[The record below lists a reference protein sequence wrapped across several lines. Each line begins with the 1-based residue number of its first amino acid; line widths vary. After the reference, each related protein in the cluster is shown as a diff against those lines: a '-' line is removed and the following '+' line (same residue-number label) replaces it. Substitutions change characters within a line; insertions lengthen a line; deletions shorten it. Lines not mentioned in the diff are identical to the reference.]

1 MSLIKV
7 SDLTFGYDGSADNIF
22 DHACFQLD
30 TDWKLGFTGR
40 NGRGKTTFLK
50 LLAGNYEYQGN
61 ISASV
66 DFEYFPYDTDM
77 NSLTEE
83 VIRSIAPEAE
93 DWEIFRELSLLDVSC
108 ETLYRQF
115 RTLSNGERTKIMLAA
130 MFLHENSFLL
140 IDEPTNHLDA
150 EGRRKTAEYLNRKNG
165 FILVSHDRDFLD
177 ACVDHVLSINKC
189 TIEVQ
194 KGNFSSWLHNKELQ
208 DGFEKAENEKLKK
221 KIKQL
226 ETAAKRTSEWSER
239 AERRKIGFDPVR
251 TEKSI
256 SRRAFEGAKAKKQM
270 SRSKAIAERRQNAV
284 KESSGLLKNLESAEE
299 LKITPLKFHK
309 KKLFY
314 LYP

>member
-1 MSLIKV
+1 MAAGHDNPAALYFLGVIYMSLIKV

-130 MFLHENSFLL
+130 MFLHENAFLL

-221 KIKQL
+221 RSNSLKQ
-226 ETAAKRTSEWSER
+226 
-239 AERRKIGFDPVR
+239 RRSAPRNGLKEPKD
-251 TEKSI
+251 
-256 SRRAFEGAKAKKQM
+256 
-270 SRSKAIAERRQNAV
+270 V
-284 KESSGLLKNLESAEE
+284 K
-299 LKITPLKFHK
+299 
-309 KKLFY
+309 
-314 LYP
+314 

>member
-115 RTLSNGERTKIMLAA
+115 RTLSNGERTKDHA
-130 MFLHENSFLL
+130 
-140 IDEPTNHLDA
+140 
-150 EGRRKTAEYLNRKNG
+150 GGY
-165 FILVSHDRDFLD
+165 VS
-177 ACVDHVLSINKC
+177 A
-189 TIEVQ
+189 
-194 KGNFSSWLHNKELQ
+194 
-208 DGFEKAENEKLKK
+208 
-221 KIKQL
+221 
-226 ETAAKRTSEWSER
+226 
-239 AERRKIGFDPVR
+239 
-251 TEKSI
+251 
-256 SRRAFEGAKAKKQM
+256 
-270 SRSKAIAERRQNAV
+270 
-284 KESSGLLKNLESAEE
+284 
-299 LKITPLKFHK
+299 
-309 KKLFY
+309 
-314 LYP
+314 